1 LNKKL
6 KVTDKKMNALHFS
19 SLMLFITLFN
29 LLFKANQ
36 TERLYMDDFAYD
48 DGLGNLDD
56 VDRIQNSNEVLTP
69 SFYRLDR
76 DLRLSQGENKNIGNI
91 LSSIRKNLVDYIIE
105 KGIPPNKEDLQGT
118 LVEMVQKQKKEKK
131 PTIRIPF
138 KWGR

>member
-1 LNKKL
+1 MKCF
-6 KVTDKKMNALHFS
+6 HW
-19 SLMLFITLFN
+19 
-29 LLFKANQ
+29 
-36 TERLYMDDFAYD
+36 
-48 DGLGNLDD
+48 
-56 VDRIQNSNEVLTP
+56 IQDSNENLSP

-105 KGIPPNKEDLQGT
+105 KGVTPSKEDSQGI
-118 LVEMVQKQKKEKK
+118 LDEMVQKQKKEKK

>member
-1 LNKKL
+1 
-6 KVTDKKMNALHFS
+6 MNALHFS

-29 LLFKANQ
+29 LLFKPNQ
-36 TERLYMDDFAYD
+36 TAGLYMDDFAYD

-56 VDRIQNSNEVLTP
+56 ADRIQDSNENLSP

-105 KGIPPNKEDLQGT
+105 KGVPPNKEGLQGT
-118 LVEMVQKQKKEKK
+118 LDEMVQKQKKEKK